1 MAKQL
6 NQLNVNLAFNADTR
20 QAKAQIEALS
30 KSLQEIA
37 KMPGNANNLFDDTQI
52 KKASQAALELQSHL
66 SKAVNIDTG
75 KLDLSRFS
83 SSLKAANKDLNSY
96 CNTLL
101 TTGEKGQQAFLQLA
115 QAIATADTPVT
126 RVNKKLAEMGTT
138 LKNTA
143 RWQISSSILHGFM
156 GAVQSAYGYAQDLNA
171 SLNDIRIVTGQN
183 VEQMGKFA
191 AEANRAARALSTT
204 TTEYTNASLI
214 YYQQGLNDEEVA
226 KRTEITVKM
235 ANAAGQSAEI
245 VSDQLTA
252 VWNNFYDGS
261 KSLEYYA
268 DVMTALGAATA
279 SSTDEIA
286 GGLEKFAAIGD
297 TIGLSYEYA
306 ASALATITSNTR
318 QSEEVVGT
326 ALKTIFARI
335 QGLNLGETLDD
346 GVTLNKYSKALESVG
361 ISIFDSAGEM
371 KKMDIILDEMAAK
384 WDTLSKAQQAAL
396 AQTVAGTRQ
405 YTQLVALMNNWDN
418 GDNDSMTANLETSY
432 KATGALQEQA
442 DIYAESW
449 EAAQDRVTAAAEHIY
464 SSLLNDEFFIDLL
477 NGFEKVLETVSGLID
492 GLGGLKGVV
501 GIVGSVFLT
510 NFAKKMP
517 EALDNLKQNVMVFT
531 GQANKEMQKV
541 QSDLDMSIKT
551 AQATPGA
558 SAEYKVQLEGIAQVN
573 AMKQKLT
580 LASKN
585 LTSQEIAEYEAKID
599 NVKAMYDEVAA
610 LSAKAEALKKVE
622 DAAAKQAMKTAS
634 KGADSLFNDYQTAR
648 DNRDRAE
655 ERATAPETSDEE
667 AAVYVQEMA
676 TAQTQVDALEQK
688 IKSLAE
694 AAQLTQHEMRALMA
708 GPEVIEGNAQATEN
722 ATKGQEKIK
731 KAISDTTA
739 ELQKQSKQRSYLNN
753 LSVSIKSQAS
763 AWRDVSTE
771 VSVAVKEHKNLK
783 GAEKTTNTLKEK
795 MTQYLEVLKR
805 VAEESDLALDNDYIE
820 KMAESINNMDTSNI
834 KNVTAEFDDFAE
846 AISTDASNGV
856 KQLDGSIGTLSEKMS
871 ALQFDSGE
879 IDGLE
884 QKADEA
890 AEGLQ
895 NLNNSMDN
903 IQGTAEETFGGEFKP
918 SVALTEFA
926 SVAMSVSAVVTSMQS
941 AMAVFADEGATGFEK
956 IGAAISVLMPLM
968 STFNALQTLSTTL
981 SNKDTIAKAAN
992 ALGMKVMA
1000 AIAPATVAAKTAET
1014 GAVWANTAAWYAN
1027 PIMWIAAIIIAV
1039 IAAVAALTAGIY
1051 ALATAESKEEKAAKR
1066 TAEASKELAESAEKA
1081 QQKVE
1086 DLKSAFNGYDEAIK
1100 TLENCTKGTQEW
1112 YDALAQV
1119 EKEVLKIMTEMPELA
1134 KNSNLFIRDSETGT
1148 LMINEDERS
1157 KVISEAERAAQVAQ
1171 AANLVGAAVASNA
1184 ATDVK
1189 KQELKDQGYGTG
1201 IGNSYYSA
1209 ATESQV
1215 YDAYLDVSN
1224 IVADN
1229 AKELANLT
1237 EEEYAQKMQ
1246 ELLKE
1251 SADGVEIYDSQMS
1264 ALIEES
1270 KRYQSEVNNLA
1281 EQTTAAANQMENAA
1295 NLIAS
1300 IELGDDYGA
1309 AEQEMASEVYESE
1322 VERLRTM
1329 YLEVLTSNSGD
1340 DIEGWDGPTGINKAS
1355 GADNEVYE
1363 MALEKLQK
1371 AGYKYDKQKDNA
1383 VRGTDGNRSFAFLD
1397 ENGEEVT
1404 RTAEWVAQTIATNE
1418 ALKKLGEAAEKAQ
1431 TSLQKFENNAGLEMG
1446 KAVKS
1451 LIANGNFDNL
1461 TEEDRDKIKEFSN
1474 ADELEKYLIDS
1485 GMDKDTLYQ
1494 SFGVENSG
1502 ELFAKWQKAWGDNRT
1517 ALDSAGKFLTQAV
1530 EDAFNGLDTTTLT
1543 ADQKR
1548 TLSEYMNT
1556 ALVESGDISTFT
1568 DAYNKVAKDQKDEFL
1583 KAFDGVDW
1591 TTVSVDE
1598 FREKL
1603 KQAGVTASFS
1613 NSELEKLID
1622 SMGTAAE
1629 RSLDYAKVMEIIGD
1643 ISIGDTISEED
1654 YKELGDGYEEYFR
1667 LMADGTYQLTSDAE
1681 EFYNLVKENALQQF
1695 INKINNASNSNKNV
1709 NNVVGKFNTDYSR
1722 KALTKNTYHIGYG
1735 SNYSDAFDKDAAQNQ
1750 LEFLT
1755 ATGAIDNKTLSTWQ
1769 AVINDRNSGIDVALD
1784 ETLKSTLEEMN
1795 TAVAQNQHFWEDWQN
1810 TVDANNKIIEQ
1821 NIIQYLSSAESLNE
1835 FDELLLK
1842 LKEETKLNS
1851 ISTEIYSQALKMLGS
1866 QYENCSQEIK
1876 AYEEALSSGT
1886 IKEIEDAEAKLKSA
1900 IATGELA
1907 KQYGLNAELLETQ
1920 AGLYKDYYTNLEL
1933 SDEAAIRL
1941 SVQNLR
1947 MNEGVKT
1954 LSDKW
1959 EDYVNILNISD
1970 GKIGDV
1976 DKASSDYAQT
1986 LTDLKDIV
1994 IELTGAN
2001 KDLAIS
2007 NEFIENNIGKIE
2019 GAAKGETKAIQ
2030 QLGTALAQ
2038 FQIDSLDATTSNLQ
2052 EAFGSTKTV
2061 VKRIRTDIQAIN
2073 IDGAIDPTPVFRSVS
2088 NQVLKTEEELQQEF
2102 NNARK
2107 VVTDGMQIIQDA
2119 IDSGA
2124 IELGADLSALTELPD
2139 FDFND
2144 WITQINKVATAAAMS
2159 KEELL
2164 SMFETMGMDVDPQH
2178 IYIKEVELTESVPK
2192 YESVFKQKD
2201 GKWTMTTSQT
2211 GYTPMKTKKQIATL
2225 GQEAKIEYSG
2235 SGNVSSSSLSSSK
2248 SSSGSKKPD
2257 KIDKDRYKELNDSL
2271 ETVADAMSDAEK
2283 AADRLYGRSRLKQM
2297 EKVNDE
2303 LLKEIELQKKKR
2315 KEAEEYLKTVDK
2327 PALEGTF
2334 KTLSSEFGLGEEI
2347 QLQFNTNGSIKNIE
2361 TIMDMVI
2368 ATYNAKAEELKD
2380 SMNEADKALLENM
2393 KTTIEAFKKAISQ
2406 YDDTRSIIREAENA
2420 RQDAFN
2426 KWQDNNYEQLSYS
2439 LEIDL
2444 EINEA
2449 KLQDLEYRINRLGD
2463 TAAEM
2468 AEAIG
2473 LIYSN
2478 SGTGNQYSTYLNSL
2492 REYSDYKTTLD
2503 SSFAA
2508 GRISQADYVEG
2519 LREVS
2524 DGIYENLE
2532 ALNDLDKTM
2541 MEYYGNTLTAANEEL
2556 DKFIERMSHSAGI
2569 LEHYSS
2575 IMDLLGKSSDY
2586 KTMGVILEGQAD
2598 VAENQAK
2605 SSKAIMEM
2613 MQGEAEDRYRAYQEA
2628 LASGDKA
2635 AAELYLKQYEEA
2647 LAAAQEAEDEYLSN
2661 AEQWAESLKA
2671 ILENKLADLG
2681 KTLEEALT
2689 GGTSFEQL
2697 TTQMERAASLQEE
2710 YLTST
2715 NQIYETTKMMRAAQQ
2730 EIDKTTNTVAK
2741 NKIANFIAE
2750 TKQLQNQSKLSQ
2762 YELDVQQAKYDL
2774 LLAEIALQ
2782 EAQNAKSTVRLQRD
2796 AEGNFGYVYTADSSA
2811 IADATQKYEDAQN
2824 ALYNIGLEG
2833 ANDYGQKYQ
2842 QTMNEMYDSLTEL
2855 QNQYLSGAFE
2865 SESAY
2870 NLAVEEAKR
2879 YYYTKLEQYS
2889 SLYATATT
2897 TDSRVVAEAWFNDF
2911 SEMMTTSETWKLAV
2925 EEHVANVSSAF
2936 GEWQSQV
2943 EAIASDAGIGG
2954 DLESLK
2960 SKVNGI
2966 VLETSS
2972 LTDELTK
2979 QGGTIDSLQ
2988 DSLDTVKQ
2996 STDAYAELREQL
3008 ADTAETYRQ
3017 LAKDA
3022 SAAAAAQNIID
3033 NSAGEVED
3041 LSIQADEY
3049 AKKLE
3054 ETLAEMYEKL
3064 KEVKEKRLNEEIT
3077 QEEYEAQVE
3086 AIKKEYYE
3094 KLEQYSKEYREILAK
3109 DNDLVAED
3117 WFLTLEEMIKDEET
3131 FNQAVQEYL
3140 KKVEEYFKN
3149 MGQTTQDVATETGG
3163 ILKTFTADVGGVK
3176 EAIDLLNKSVVDPGG
3191 LADAFKEQD
3200 EAIINSCGL
3209 YGDLDTKLRTVI
3221 QTYEALAAA
3230 ARDAAH
3236 AQSSVSGGG
3245 GGGSSYSGIDMHIPR
3260 SEFSYAHFDTGGY
3273 TGQWGSYGKLAMLH
3287 EKELVLNKGD
3297 TENFLASMG
3306 ILNNILQTIDLQS
3319 ANAQIGGI
3327 LTTPNFHGGG
3337 NDMLEQNVHIEASF
3351 PNVQNSNDIEE
3362 AFNNLI
3368 NRASQYANRK

>member
-6 NQLNVNLAFNADTR
+6 NVSLAFTANTNEAIAAIKLLQKELNGLATGNALKNSGISEITPEIQRAMVAAGELQAKLEAAVNL
-20 QAKAQIEALS
+20 K
-30 KSLQEIA
+30 
-37 KMPGNANNLFDDTQI
+37 
-52 KKASQAALELQSHL
+52 
-66 SKAVNIDTG
+66 TG
-75 KLDLSRFS
+75 KLDLSQFS
-83 SSLKAANKDLNSY
+83 DSLKKGGVSLQQYANQLSA
-96 CNTLL
+96 L
-101 TTGEKGQQAFLQLA
+101 GPVGRQAFINLA
-115 QAIATADTPVT
+115 QSIM
-126 RVNKKLAEMGTT
+126 RAEAPLMRCSARLKELGTT
-138 LKNTA
+138 LANTA
-143 RWQISSSILHGFM
+143 RWQLSSSILHGFM
-156 GAVQSAYGYAQDLNA
+156 GTIQSAYGYAQDLNA

-183 VEQMGKFA
+183 IEQMSRFA
-191 AEANRAARALSTT
+191 EQANKAAKALSTT
-204 TTEYTNASLI
+204 TNEYAKASLI
-214 YYQQGLNDEEVA
+214 YYQQGDTDAEVA
-226 KRTEITVKM
+226 IKAAITTKM
-235 ANAAGQSAEI
+235 ANVTGQSAEV
-245 VSDQLTA
+245 VSNQLTSI
-252 VWNNFYDGS
+252 WNNFNKEGDVAY
-261 KSLEYYA
+261 EHFA
-268 DVMTALGAATA
+268 DVLTKLGAATA

-286 GGLEKFAAIGD
+286 GGLEKFAGIA
-297 TIGLSYEYA
+297 TQIGLSYEYA
-306 ASALATITSNTR
+306 ASALATITATSR
-318 QSEEVVGT
+318 ESEEVVGT

-346 GVTLNKYSKALESVG
+346 GTTLNKYSEALQKVG
-361 ISIFDSAGEM
+361 ISIFDQYGEM
-371 KKMDIILDEMAAK
+371 KQMDDILEEMSDK
-384 WDTLSKAQQAAL
+384 WDDLSTAQQNAL
-396 AQTVAGTRQ
+396 AQTVAGVRQ
-405 YTQLVALMNNWDN
+405 YTQLTTLMNNWDFMDQNLATSFSAN
-418 GDNDSMTANLETSY
+418 GELD
-432 KATGALQEQA
+432 KQA

-449 EAAQDRVTAAAEHIY
+449 EAARDRVRASAEAIY
-464 SSLLNDEFFIDLL
+464 AKILDDEFFINFLDGLS
-477 NGFEKVLETVSGLID
+477 KVID
-492 GLGGLKGVV
+492 GVGGLVDAFGGLKGILFTV
-501 GIVGSVFLT
+501 GAFATKLFHDEMSQWFRNLAYNLKQLTPLGKQEQQTTREEALNALKRMKSNVTGAEGQAENAALQHEVDMQEALMVNAKRLTEEEIKQLQIQMDTVRALDKRAIATAKAADAAAEELEILRTTNKIQAQMDAKIKARTDAKSIGENAFVNKAFKASDTNGRKTMVEQYYKSQKKTAEDQVRQNHGLEAGSSLKGLEDEVKIAFIAGIRQAAKAEGASDIAKKVGAELENNIST
-510 NFAKKMP
+510 AMSGAAKKMSTAMAKARKDV
-517 EALDNLKQNVMVFT
+517 EDWDQYIDKIAQTSISAKSLGAT
-531 GQANKEMQKV
+531 SKEMSAFSGEGNEKAAKNAKELAALQETLKKK
-541 QSDLDMSIKT
+541 IIAT
-551 AQATPGA
+551 RQA
-558 SAEYKVQLEGIAQVN
+558 AEQLADTLGDEGMDIQLNDDIRELA
-573 AMKQKLT
+573 AMEKQLNET
-580 LASKN
+580 
-585 LTSQEIAEYEAKID
+585 
-599 NVKAMYDEVAA
+599 A
-610 LSAKAEALKKVE
+610 LSADQLEDVINNLNKTSNSGDYAGMTISQRITDIADMTGAMAEVDAESNMEGANVNFSGHY
-622 DAAAKQAMKTAS
+622 AAAKKKAK
-634 KGADSLFNDYQTAR
+634 ADMESQNAGQDA
-648 DNRDRAE
+648 DNQKQNFD
-655 ERATAPETSDEE
+655 
-667 AAVYVQEMA
+667 
-676 TAQTQVDALEQK
+676 QK
-688 IKSLAE
+688 IND
-694 AAQLTQHEMRALMA
+694 A
-708 GPEVIEGNAQATEN
+708 GGVQDWADGIAN
-722 ATKGQEKIK
+722 ATNIVMGLGS
-731 KAISDTTA
+731 AITSVQGVIDVFNNPDATLWDRLSAVISVVIGLLPVLSTLFTTA
-739 ELQKQSKQRSYLNN
+739 
-753 LSVSIKSQAS
+753 
-763 AWRDVSTE
+763 
-771 VSVAVKEHKNLK
+771 
-783 GAEKTTNTLKEK
+783 
-795 MTQYLEVLKR
+795 
-805 VAEESDLALDNDYIE
+805 
-820 KMAESINNMDTSNI
+820 
-834 KNVTAEFDDFAE
+834 
-846 AISTDASNGV
+846 
-856 KQLDGSIGTLSEKMS
+856 
-871 ALQFDSGE
+871 
-879 IDGLE
+879 
-884 QKADEA
+884 
-890 AEGLQ
+890 
-895 NLNNSMDN
+895 
-903 IQGTAEETFGGEFKP
+903 GTAG
-918 SVALTEFA
+918 
-926 SVAMSVSAVVTSMQS
+926 
-941 AMAVFADEGATGFEK
+941 
-956 IGAAISVLMPLM
+956 
-968 STFNALQTLSTTL
+968 
-981 SNKDTIAKAAN
+981 
-992 ALGMKVMA
+992 
-1000 AIAPATVAAKTAET
+1000 
-1014 GAVWANTAAWYAN
+1014 TAAGVGMTAAMG
-1027 PIMWIAAIIIAV
+1027 PVGWIILAV
-1039 IAAVAALTAGIY
+1039 IAAIAALTVAFS
-1051 ALATAESKEEKAAKR
+1051 ALSDAYNKDAIEAKKAA
-1066 TAEASKELAESAEKA
+1066 EAAKELAETAEEAKA
-1081 QQKVE
+1081 RVE
-1086 DLKSAFNGYDEAIK
+1086 KLKAAFDGYDNAIK
-1100 TLENCTKGTQEW
+1100 TLKECTKGTQEW
-1112 YDALAQV
+1112 NDALAAV
-1119 EKEVLKIMTEMPELA
+1119 ENEVLNIMQNFPELA
-1134 KNSNLFIRDSETGT
+1134 KNADLFYRDLETGA
-1148 LMINEDERS
+1148 LMINEAERENL
-1157 KVISEAERAAQVAQ
+1157 ISEAERNAQVAQ
-1171 AANLVGAAVASNA
+1171 AASLVGAATASRA
-1184 ATDVK
+1184 QVKSDTTDFK
-1189 KQELKDQGYGTG
+1189 REGGSTG
-1201 IGNSYYSA
+1201 VGEAYTTSDGAVYYDYYIDL
-1209 ATESQV
+1209 T
-1215 YDAYLDVSN
+1215 DIL
-1224 IVADN
+1224 ADN
-1229 AKELANLT
+1229 AEQLANLT
-1237 EEEYAQKMQ
+1237 QEEYSEKVR
-1246 ELLKE
+1246 ELLKSTE
-1251 SADGVEIYDSQMS
+1251 AGINAYDDQIDSLVNQS
-1264 ALIEES
+1264 IE
-1270 KRYQSEVNNLA
+1270 YQAEVNNLA
-1281 EQTTAAANQMENAA
+1281 EKTHNAATQMENAA
-1295 NLIAS
+1295 NMIAS
-1300 IELGDDYGA
+1300 VELGDKYGA
-1309 AEQEMASEVYESE
+1309 AEQEMASEVYEAE
-1322 VERLRTM
+1322 VARLTDM
-1329 YLEVLTSNSGD
+1329 YEKVLTSNSGD

-1363 MALEKLQK
+1363 MALEKLQE

-1494 SFGVENSG
+1494 SFGVENSD
-1502 ELFAKWQKAWGDNRT
+1502 ELFAKWQKAWDANRT
-1517 ALDSAGKFLTQAV
+1517 ALDSAGQFLTQAV
-1530 EDAFNGLDTTTLT
+1530 EDAFNDLDTTTLT

-1548 TLSEYMNT
+1548 ALSGYMNT

-1629 RSLDYAKVMEIIGD
+1629 KSLDYAKVMKIIGD
-1643 ISIGDTISEED
+1643 IKIGDTISAEE
-1654 YKELGDGYEEYFR
+1654 YSKLGDGYEEYFR
-1667 LMADGTYQLTSDAE
+1667 LMADGTYQLTNDAE

-1695 INKINNASNSNKNV
+1695 INKINDASNSNKNI

-1722 KALTKNTYHIGYG
+1722 GALTKNTYHIGYG

-1755 ATGAIDNKTLSTWQ
+1755 ATGAIDSTTLSTWQ

-1795 TAVAQNQHFWEDWQN
+1795 AAVAQNQHFWEDWQN
-1810 TVDANNKIIEQ
+1810 TIDANNKIVEQ
-1821 NIIQYLSSAESLNE
+1821 NIIQYLSSAENLNE

-1842 LKEETKLNS
+1842 LKDETGLNS

-1933 SDEAAIRL
+1933 SEEAAIRL

-1959 EDYVNILNISD
+1959 KDYANILNISD

-1976 DKASSDYAQT
+1976 DKTSSDYAQT

-2007 NEFIENNIGKIE
+2007 NEFIEDNIDKIE
-2019 GAAKGETKAIQ
+2019 GAAKGEAKAIQ

-2061 VKRIRTDIQAIN
+2061 VRQIRTDIQAIN
-2073 IDGAIDPTPVFRSVS
+2073 IDGAIDPTPVFRNVKV
-2088 NQVLKTEEELQQEF
+2088 QALKTEKELQKEF
-2102 NNARK
+2102 NNARDAVK
-2107 VVTDGMQIIQDA
+2107 DGMQIIQDA

-2124 IELGADLSALTELPD
+2124 IEIGADLSALTELPD

-2178 IYIKEVELTESVPK
+2178 IHIKEVELTESVPQ
-2192 YESVFKQKD
+2192 YESVFEQKD

-2211 GYTPMKTKKQIATL
+2211 GYTTMKTKKQIATL
-2225 GQEAKIEYSG
+2225 DQEAKIEYSG
-2235 SGNVSSSSLSSSK
+2235 SGNISSSSLPSSK
-2248 SSSGSKKPD
+2248 SKSGSQKPD
-2257 KIDKDRYKELNDSL
+2257 KMDKDRYKQLNDSL
-2271 ETVADAMSDAEK
+2271 ETVSDAMSDAEK

-2327 PALEGTF
+2327 PALEVAF

-2347 QLQFNTNGSIKNIE
+2347 QLQFNTDGSIKNIE

-2368 ATYNAKAEELKD
+2368 AAYNAKAEELKD
-2380 SMNEADKALLENM
+2380 SMNEADQALLENM
-2393 KTTIEAFKKAISQ
+2393 KATIEAFKDAIGQ

-2541 MEYYGNTLTAANEEL
+2541 MEYYGNTLAAANEEL

-2613 MQGEAEDRYRAYQEA
+2613 MQGEAEDRYRAYQGA

-2750 TKQLQNQSKLSQ
+2750 TKQLQNQSKLSK

-2879 YYYTKLEQYS
+2879 YYYAKLEQYS

-2897 TDSRVVAEAWFNDF
+2897 ADSRVVAEAWFNDF

-2925 EEHVANVSSAF
+2925 EEHVANVSIAF
-2936 GEWQSQV
+2936 GEWQTQV
-2943 EAIASDAGIGG
+2943 EEIASDAGIGG

-2960 SKVNGI
+2960 LKVNGI

-2972 LTDELTK
+2972 LTTELTK

-2988 DSLDTVKQ
+2988 GSLATVKEN
-2996 STDAYAELREQL
+2996 TDAYAELRKQL
-3008 ADTAETYRQ
+3008 EATAERYRQ

-3033 NSAGEVED
+3033 NSVGEVED

-3054 ETLAEMYEKL
+3054 ETLAELYEKL

-3086 AIKKEYYE
+3086 AIKKDYYE

-3131 FNQAVQEYL
+3131 FNQAVQEKL
-3140 KKVEEYFKN
+3140 KEIEDYFKTLAEKITESGGEMEEEFKELTSDIN
-3149 MGQTTQDVATETGG
+3149 EAEKATG
-3163 ILKTFTADVGGVK
+3163 
-3176 EAIDLLNKSVVDPGG
+3176 LLNKGIKGPNG
-3191 LADAFKEQD
+3191 LIEAFRGQMVQID
-3200 EAIINSCGL
+3200 ESINAYDSL
-3209 YGDLDTKLRTVI
+3209 YSRLE
-3221 QTYEALAAA
+3221 YAAEAYRELAAA
-3230 ARDAAH
+3230 AREAAR

-3245 GGGSSYSGIDMHIPR
+3245 GGSSYSGINMSSLS

-3287 EKELVLNKGD
+3287 EKELVLNKQD

-3327 LTTPNFHGGG
+3327 LTTPSFHGGG